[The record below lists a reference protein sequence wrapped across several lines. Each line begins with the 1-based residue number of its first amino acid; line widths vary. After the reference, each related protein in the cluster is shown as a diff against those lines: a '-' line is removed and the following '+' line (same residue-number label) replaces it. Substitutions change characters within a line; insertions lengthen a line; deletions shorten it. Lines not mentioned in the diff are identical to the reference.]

1 MPSLPRVDAPDPE
14 ALADGI
20 ADALRD
26 HGACRL
32 PAFPD
37 ATLTHALR
45 ADLQR
50 LRADEALAPAASG
63 RGAGRDVAT
72 GLRGDA
78 TLWLDDPRAG
88 EAAAAYL
95 AALDALRIA
104 LNRRLFLGMEEV
116 EAHYAAYPP
125 GTRYVRHRDRFRDSD
140 ARVVSVVTYLNPGW
154 PAADGGALRIAMPEG
169 DIDVV
174 PDTGSVCFLSELEH
188 EVLPA
193 TRERCSI
200 AGWLRRAAAPGA

>member
-1 MPSLPRVDAPDPE
+1 MPSLPRVDAQDPE
-14 ALADGI
+14 ALADGV

-32 PAFPD
+32 PGFPD
-37 ATLTHALR
+37 AALTHALR

-50 LRADEALAPAASG
+50 LRSEAALAPAATG
-63 RGAGRDVAT
+63 RGAGRDTGA

-88 EAAAAYL
+88 DAAAAYL
-95 AALDALRIA
+95 AALAALRVA
-104 LNRRLFLGMEEV
+104 LNRRLFLGVEEV

-140 ARVVSVVTYLNPGW
+140 LRVLSFVTYLNPGW
-154 PAADGGALRIAMPEG
+154 SADDGGALRIALPVG

-174 PDTGSVCFLSELEH
+174 PDTGSVCFLSDLEH

-193 TRERCSI
+193 SRERCSI
-200 AGWLRRAAAPGA
+200 AGWLRRRP